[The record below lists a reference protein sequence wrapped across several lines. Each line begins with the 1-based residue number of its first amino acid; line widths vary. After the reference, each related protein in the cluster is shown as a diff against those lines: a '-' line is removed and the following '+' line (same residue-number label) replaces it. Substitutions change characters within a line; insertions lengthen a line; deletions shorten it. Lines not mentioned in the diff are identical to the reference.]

1 MTRRPRPP
9 SPILGAVAATIEAES
24 RALVTKGS
32 EFRHTFEAAVSAV
45 EPDPEQPRRRIDD
58 AGLRQLAATMDERG
72 QLQPVLL
79 RRHPDRRG
87 TWLIVAGERRWRAAR
102 MLGWKDILAIE
113 HDGDP
118 EVATLLENLQR
129 VDLTVVEEAHAIS
142 RLMQAKSWTQ
152 SKAAEAVGRSKGEIS
167 GVLRV
172 LSLPDDLLNQVLT
185 SELNLPRNV
194 LIELARVDDPDELRR
209 LIALARENGGITV
222 RALRAAKD
230 EPGSAAPMASCDASP
245 RAVRF
250 STTVLDRL
258 AQRLAE
264 VRSSG
269 RPLTVAD
276 RERLERLRAEIEAL
290 LAGSVDLALP

>member
-1 MTRRPRPP
+1 MARRARPA
-9 SPILGAVAATIEAES
+9 SPILGAVAATIEEES
-24 RALVTKGS
+24 RALVTKDSG
-32 EFRHTFEAAVSAV
+32 FRHTFEVPVSVV
-45 EPDPEQPRRRIDD
+45 EPDPEQPRRHIDD

-102 MLGWKDILAIE
+102 ILGWKNILAIE

-129 VDLTVVEEAHAIS
+129 VDLTVVEEARGIR
-142 RLMQAKSWTQ
+142 RLMQAKDWTQ
-152 SKAAEAVGRSKGEIS
+152 SKAAEAVGRSKGEVS

-172 LSLPDDLLNQVLT
+172 LSLPDDLLDQVLT
-185 SELNLPRNV
+185 SELDLPRNV
-194 LIELARVDDPDELRR
+194 LIELARVEDPDELRR
-209 LIALARENGGITV
+209 LITVARENGGITV

-230 EPGSAAPMASCDASP
+230 EPGSAPPAAPRNTSP

-269 RPLTVAD
+269 RPLTGAD

-290 LAGSVDLALP
+290 LAGPAGRA